1 MSYARFGKCPLFIAY
16 RDDYTVCQNANSKR
30 TRNMSIEVQSPHRN
44 DRICSK
50 STGWYFAT
58 REGLDMGPF
67 PSRRSAEHEISFYL
81 RSMAKLAKA
90 S

>member
-1 MSYARFGKCPLFIAY
+1 MSLE
-16 RDDYTVCQNANSKR
+16 QSK
-30 TRNMSIEVQSPHRN
+30 NPQP
-44 DRICSK
+44 DRIFHK
-50 STGWYFAT
+50 KNGWYFAT

-81 RSMAKLAKA
+81 RSMIKLSKA

>member
-1 MSYARFGKCPLFIAY
+1 MATLKQDPPKS
-16 RDDYTVCQNANSKR
+16 
-30 TRNMSIEVQSPHRN
+30 
-44 DRICSK
+44 DRIFHK
-50 STGWYFAT
+50 SSGWYFAT

-81 RSMAKLAKA
+81 RSMNKLKRV